1 MSALTT
7 RLGDV
12 PDETRQFAV
21 LAGDLLVV
29 TAVVAAGIVEH
40 HGLAGLADPFTA
52 VGTVVPFAVGWLLCA
67 SLAGLYR
74 PDALTD
80 ARVAARLTSLTAL
93 AAVNVGLLL
102 RASPYFA
109 GGTAWPFPLVMTGT
123 VLVVV
128 VPWRL
133 VLVRLF
139 GDTQTSNPA

>member
-1 MSALTT
+1 MSTLAP

-29 TAVVAAGIVEH
+29 SLVVAGGIVEH
-40 HGLAGLADPFTA
+40 HGLAGLTDPFTTLE
-52 VGTVVPFAVGWLLCA
+52 TVIPFAVGWLLCA
-67 SLAGLYR
+67 GIAGLYR
-74 PDALTD
+74 PDVLTD
-80 ARVAARLTSLTAL
+80 PRVAARHTTLTAL

-139 GDTQTSNPA
+139 GGE